1 MQAGG
6 VSQVCNQDGESNK
19 TPVSFTKFYKKVRD
33 ELVFKNMQLYRMELG
48 TMESCRILDTA
59 CAADID
65 RGPNDFRL
73 KTPNLR
79 DPIWDNPRDC
89 DETYQVYSWI
99 VKRERKE
106 P

>member
-33 ELVFKNMQLYRMELG
+33 ELVFKNMQLCRMELG

-65 RGPNDFRL
+65 RSPNNFRL